1 MNISDPDV
9 YSELKSIAK
18 TILKRE
24 RKNDAMSSVD
34 LFHEAY
40 CRLNR
45 YLKDPTNEVRDIKAL
60 FAQTMRHVVV
70 DNARRHSRRT
80 QLLARIDVELD
91 QQPSKTISNKE
102 STQAESLL
110 MLDQALIHLSKDY
123 PSHARVVELKYF
135 GGLTIP
141 QCAKQL
147 GLSEPTVQRYWAFS
161 RDWLACEMLRL
172 ADDQ

>member
-1 MNISDPDV
+1 MNISDPDL

-24 RKNDAMSSVD
+24 RKSDAMSSVD

-40 CRLNR
+40 CRLNC
-45 YLKDPTNEVRDIKAL
+45 YINEPTNEVRDIKAL
-60 FAQTMRHVVV
+60 FAQTMRRVVV
-70 DNARRHSRRT
+70 DNARRRSRRN

-91 QQPSKTISNKE
+91 NQPSKTRSNKE
-102 STQAESLL
+102 LTQAESLL
-110 MLDQALIHLSKDY
+110 MLDQALLRLSKDY

-147 GLSEPTVQRYWAFS
+147 GVSEPTVQRYWAFS

-172 ADDQ
+172 ADEQ